1 MCDIQLSSPIFFI
14 YLMFNFPNLLLS
26 SSTWSTSSCE
36 AKGTFRITL
45 CRATGPWVLCQDI
58 CQWKNSLIV
67 LEDGV
72 VLPEWPL
79 QTEISVSATFRVYLF
94 HIETVEQDTST
105 YDWIKL
111 NSNCYRLF
119 SVCCRYIPIIYSI
132 DFLAHKSPC
141 PLCVHKS
148 QDLEVSGYFLKLLTF
163 MKFLKIKHKFSL
175 RSQHISLDK

>member
-1 MCDIQLSSPIFFI
+1 MAKYVQSLLTFSYVLFFSEILARWGQFKWHCEETLCDIQLSSPIFFI

-36 AKGTFRITL
+36 TKGTFRIAL
-45 CRATGPWVLCQDI
+45 CRATGPRVLCQDI

-67 LEDGV
+67 LKDGV

-111 NSNCYRLF
+111 SSNC
-119 SVCCRYIPIIYSI
+119 
-132 DFLAHKSPC
+132 
-141 PLCVHKS
+141 
-148 QDLEVSGYFLKLLTF
+148 
-163 MKFLKIKHKFSL
+163 
-175 RSQHISLDK
+175 